1 MSDFTD
7 RSDPPAP
14 RRTRPTGPAPRAA
27 APPWART
34 LARQWR
40 HHPLLRIAG
49 ICVFTWLFFIA
60 YFELLREPVRPVTV
74 MPLTALDH
82 WIPFQPGA
90 IWAYVSLW
98 VYVGLAPGLLPT
110 VGAALRYA
118 AWAALLCGSG
128 LLCFFLWPTAVP
140 PAAQWADAGLAT
152 HAGFTLL
159 RGIDAA
165 GNACPSLHVA
175 VAVFSAMWIRRV
187 LAAAGAPLPLHLLNL
202 AWLLAITWSTLAVRQ
217 HVVLDVLAG
226 AALGVFFGAISP
238 LFASPLAST
247 PRRLPL

>member
-1 MSDFTD
+1 MSDLTD
-7 RSDPPAP
+7 RSHPPGPRGPGTARQPAPPA
-14 RRTRPTGPAPRAA
+14 AW
-27 APPWART
+27 PWAQT

-40 HHPLLRIAG
+40 HHPLLKIVG
-49 ICVFTWLFFIA
+49 ISLFTWLFFIA

-98 VYVGLAPGLLPT
+98 IYVGLAPALLPT
-110 VGAALRYA
+110 VAAALRYG

-128 LLCFFLWPTAVP
+128 LLCFLLWPTAIP
-140 PAAQWADAGLAT
+140 QMAQRADVDLAT
-152 HAGFTLL
+152 HAGFALL

-175 VAVFSAMWIRRV
+175 VAVFSAMWLRRV
-187 LAAAGAPLPLHLLNL
+187 LAAAGAPWPLHLLNL
-202 AWLLAITWSTLAVRQ
+202 AWLLAIAWSTLAVRQ

-226 AALGVFFGAISP
+226 AALGGFFGAISP
-238 LFASPLAST
+238 RLASPLASP
-247 PRRLPL
+247 PRGQPL